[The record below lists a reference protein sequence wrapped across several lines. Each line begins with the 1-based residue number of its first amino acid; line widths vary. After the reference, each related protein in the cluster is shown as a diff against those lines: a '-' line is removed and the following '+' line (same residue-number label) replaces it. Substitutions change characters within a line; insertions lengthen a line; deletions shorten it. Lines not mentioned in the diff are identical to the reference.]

1 MKKIVNGELVDL
13 TPEEENQFNSFS
25 GDTEAM
31 KLERRINEQVR
42 IHRDQLLKDSDWTQI
57 SDNGLSEEKKT
68 EWQTYRQQLRDLPD
82 GISTK
87 EDIKNL
93 VYPTKPE
100 ASK

>member
-1 MKKIVNGELVDL
+1 MKKIVNGELMDL
-13 TPEEENQFNSFS
+13 TSAEIAEINSQEKDTPEK
-25 GDTEAM
+25 M
-31 KLERRINEQVR
+31 LKRRIDELVR
-42 IHRDQLLKDSDWTQI
+42 IPRDQLLNESDWTQN

-68 EWQTYRQQLRDLPD
+68 EWQTYRQELRDLPN

-100 ASK
+100 

>member
-13 TPEEENQFNSFS
+13 TPEEENQFNSYS
-25 GDTEAM
+25 GDTEEM
-31 KLERRINEQVR
+31 KMERRINEQVR
-42 IHRDQLLKDSDWTQI
+42 VNRDQLLKDSDWTQI

-93 VYPTKPE
+93 VYPTKP
-100 ASK
+100 

>member
-13 TPEEENQFNSFS
+13 TPEEENQLNSYS

-31 KLERRINEQVR
+31 KMERRINEQVR
-42 IHRDQLLKDSDWTQI
+42 VFRDQLLKDSDWTQI

-68 EWQTYRQQLRDLPD
+68 EWQTYRQELRDLPSS
-82 GISTK
+82 ISTK

-93 VYPTKPE
+93 VYPTEPV
-100 ASK
+100 

>member
-13 TPEEENQFNSFS
+13 TPEEENQFNSYS
-25 GDTEAM
+25 GDTEEM
-31 KLERRINEQVR
+31 KMERRINEQVR
-42 IHRDQLLKDSDWTQI
+42 VNRDQLLKDSDWTQI

-93 VYPTKPE
+93 VYPTEPV
-100 ASK
+100 